1 MALNFRS
8 IGLVASALALAALA
22 APAEAQFGGLLR
34 GAGRSNSSS
43 NSNGNQDD
51 KCSESK
57 RSSGSRVAGGIL
69 GSIASNVVGN
79 PGGVFSYVPVAEFTD
94 QITASIACHLD
105 PSEQKQAANATI
117 EATRS
122 ADGTEDGAPEVGQM
136 SQWTSETRP
145 DVSGTSTVAA
155 SDQQV
160 NDDGLQ
166 CITVTDVVIVKGEET
181 RADKRMCRRP
191 PAARYAIQA

>member
-1 MALNFRS
+1 MTWNFKS
-8 IGLVASALALAALA
+8 VGLVASALALVALG
-22 APAEAQFGGLLR
+22 APAEAQFGGLLGGSR
-34 GAGRSNSSS
+34 NRSSS
-43 NSNGNQDD
+43 TNNNSGDD
-51 KCSESK
+51 KCSESR
-57 RSSGSRVAGGIL
+57 RSTGSRVAGGIL

-79 PGGVFSYVPVAEFTD
+79 PGGVFSYVPVAGLTD
-94 QITASIACHLD
+94 QLTASIACRLD
-105 PSEQKQAANATI
+105 PDEQQQAADATL

-136 SQWTSETRP
+136 AQWTSNTRE
-145 DVSGTSTVAA
+145 DVSGTSTIAA

-191 PAARYAIQA
+191 PAARYTIAA